1 MTEGAMETSRAIDVA
16 VPRWRR
22 IVGTILLIVGCVL
35 VPVSLSAVWVRN
47 TLLDTDNYVET
58 VGPLASDP
66 AVQQAVAT
74 RVTDAPFS
82 NADVQA
88 KIADALPARAAFL
101 AEPVANGVHDAI
113 ERATLRLA
121 ETERF
126 ETLWE
131 RANRRAHTALVNV
144 LTGGGSRVSTE
155 NGAVAVNVGQI
166 VDNVKQRLDAQ
177 GITIFDDVEVPA
189 DKQQL
194 VIVQSDDLKQVQGL
208 VDLLQTLAWV
218 LPVVALAC
226 FAGAIGLSRNRR
238 RTIQRGA
245 LGVAFA
251 VAVQLV
257 VLKAGRNL
265 YLDAVT
271 TKKST
276 PGAPASV
283 WDQLTS
289 FLRTSGLAVIAVAL
303 VIAFAAWVV
312 GPSRG
317 CARAARLV
325 ASRPR
330 DLWQWRWRCHAGPVA
345 TFVADSKAL
354 LRGIGVAI
362 AFVVLILWNHPTAAT
377 VLVIALVLVLYL
389 VALELVGRNA
399 SRAHGTDTAAT

>member
-1 MTEGAMETSRAIDVA
+1 MNQ

-22 IVGTILLIVGCVL
+22 IVGASLLIVGCVL

-74 RVTDAPFS
+74 RVTDALFS

-88 KIADALPARAAFL
+88 KIADALPPRAAFL
-101 AEPVANGVHDAI
+101 ADPVANGVHDAI

-126 ETLWE
+126 ETFWE

-155 NGAVAVNVGQI
+155 NGAVAVDIGQI
-166 VDNVKQRLDAQ
+166 VENVKQRLDAR
-177 GITIFDDVEVPA
+177 GITIFDNVQVPA

-194 VIVQSDDLKQVQGL
+194 VLVQSDELEQVQGL
-208 VDLLQTLAWV
+208 VDLLQTVAWV

-226 FAGAIGLSRNRR
+226 FAGAIGLSGNRR

-257 VLKAGRNL
+257 LLKAGRNL

-276 PGAPASV
+276 PGAAGSV

-289 FLRTSGLAVIAVAL
+289 FLRTSGFAAIAVAL

-312 GPSRG
+312 GPSSAATAVRG
-317 CARAARLV
+317 WWHRAFGTPA
-325 ASRPR
+325 AGA
-330 DLWQWRWRCHAGPVA
+330 DAGPVA
-345 TFVADSKAL
+345 TFVAHSKAL
-354 LRGIGVAI
+354 LRGVGVAI
-362 AFVVLILWNHPTAAT
+362 AFVVLIAWNHPTALT
-377 VLVIALVLVLYL
+377 VLVVGLVLVVYL
-389 VALELVGRNA
+389 VVLELLGRNGARAPSTDVSA
-399 SRAHGTDTAAT
+399 S